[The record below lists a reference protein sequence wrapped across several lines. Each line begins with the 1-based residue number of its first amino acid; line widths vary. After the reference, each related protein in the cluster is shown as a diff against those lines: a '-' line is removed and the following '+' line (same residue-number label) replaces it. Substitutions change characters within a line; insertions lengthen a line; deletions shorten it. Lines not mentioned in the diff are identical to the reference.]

1 MTIRADSFSST
12 SEVKAFTRHL
22 LKGQSAFNS
31 TTRPSNT
38 ELEKFIDK
46 ASGVLNV
53 AIAQSGFSP
62 SSVYTN
68 STAKLSC
75 DDWVTMKAAKYV
87 ELTQRG
93 TGYSVQ
99 DGSRIAAFDLNS
111 EAVEFAQSAA
121 LGFVRLGISQG
132 KKLSDGL
139 SFTGL
144 TVQSERTDPDDTS
157 FYGAGITGG
166 GRTFGSLIMN
176 FWAVAAGV
184 LQVGFNACGVSGKS
198 NRLQAQCKPIP

>member
-1 MTIRADSFSST
+1 MAIRGDSFSST

-22 LKGQSAFNS
+22 LDGQSAFNS
-31 TTRPSNT
+31 TTRPTST
-38 ELEKFIDK
+38 ELEKFIDR

-53 AIAQSGFSP
+53 AIAKEGFTP
-62 SSVYTN
+62 SNVYGN

-75 DDWVTMKAAKYV
+75 DDWVTMKASKYV

-99 DGSRIAAFDLNS
+99 DGSRIAAFDLNE
-111 EAVEFAQSAA
+111 EAAEFAKSSA

-144 TVQSERTDPDDTS
+144 TVQGERSDPDDTS
-157 FYGAGITGG
+157 LEQPFAT
-166 GRTFGSLIMN
+166 RRQFDN
-176 FWAVAAGV
+176 
-184 LQVGFNACGVSGKS
+184 Q
-198 NRLQAQCKPIP
+198 